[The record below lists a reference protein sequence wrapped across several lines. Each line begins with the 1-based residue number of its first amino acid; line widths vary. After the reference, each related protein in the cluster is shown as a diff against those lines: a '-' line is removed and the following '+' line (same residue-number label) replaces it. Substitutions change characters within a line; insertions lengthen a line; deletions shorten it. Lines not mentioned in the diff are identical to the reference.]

1 MNTVINKHNQPI
13 TIQVNS
19 DAFRY
24 EIWPEAG
31 GILNRWSMMVQDEWF
46 DIIHA
51 FDDIYDFRVNLTQK
65 GFPSCKLSPYACRI
79 KDGRYT
85 FENKEYQIGKFGYDR
100 HSIHGLLYDVPFEVL
115 HVEEL
120 EQSTSILLGMNY
132 HGSDVGFPFEY
143 SIYMEYIVS
152 DNGEIRYRTKVHNIG
167 SLPMPLMDGWH
178 PYFSLPS
185 KLEDCVLAIEAKKCL
200 EFNQDL
206 IPTGRL
212 KQYSHFMGGN
222 KIEKVALDHCFPLQG
237 ISGLVCS
244 LTDVASSLS
253 LEVKAISN
261 YSYLQLFIPPDRK
274 SIAIEL
280 LSGAPDAFNNKMGL
294 IVLQPSE
301 IIEFECVY
309 SISKL

>member
-1 MNTVINKHNQPI
+1 MH
-13 TIQVNS
+13 
-19 DAFRY
+19 DY
-24 EIWPEAG
+24 
-31 GILNRWSMMVQDEWF
+31 
-46 DIIHA
+46 
-51 FDDIYDFRVNLTQK
+51 RVNLTQK

-120 EQSTSILLGMNY
+120 EQSTSILLGMSY
-132 HGSDVGFPFEY
+132 RGSDVGFPFKY
-143 SIYMEYIVS
+143 SINIEYKIS
-152 DNGEIRYRTKVHNIG
+152 DEGEVRYKTKVQNIG

-185 KLEDCVLAIEAKKCL
+185 KLDDCVLAIEAKECL

-212 KQYSHFMGGN
+212 KQYSYFMGGN
-222 KIEKVALDHCFPLQG
+222 KVEKVTLDHCFPLQG

-244 LTDVASSLS
+244 FDQMWLQLYVLKSKLLPIIHT
-253 LEVKAISN
+253 
-261 YSYLQLFIPPDRK
+261 LQLFIPPDRK